1 MILEKEYQ
9 KRKREVRKA
18 TINSKLNGIEVS
30 EFAKEQLNK
39 WCFGEIK
46 VNDITKEIIEKYKKD

>member
-9 KRKREVRKA
+9 RRKREVRKA
-18 TINSKLNGIEVS
+18 TISSKLNGIEVS
-30 EFAKEQLNK
+30 EFAKEQLSK

-46 VNDITKEIIEKYKKD
+46 VDNITKEIIEKYKD